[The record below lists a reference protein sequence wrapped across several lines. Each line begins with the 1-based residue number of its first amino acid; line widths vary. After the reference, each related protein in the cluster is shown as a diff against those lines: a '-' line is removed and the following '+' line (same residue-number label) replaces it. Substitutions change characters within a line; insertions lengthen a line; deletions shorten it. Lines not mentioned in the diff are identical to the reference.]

1 MFDTVNYFQTFA
13 CQPLIGPVNMRLF
26 IRQVPAELNHVLEEI
41 PARSHNNLISLES
54 FLSDKQATL
63 PV

>member
-1 MFDTVNYFQTFA
+1 
-13 CQPLIGPVNMRLF
+13 MRLF
-26 IRQVPAELNHVLEEI
+26 ILQVPAELNHVLQEI
-41 PARSHNNLISLES
+41 PVRSHNNLISLES